1 MTTSKDELNVFLL
14 EQSNVRGVHVR
25 MDEAWSQVLQ
35 RRDYPAGVRQWLG
48 QALAAV
54 TLMTAT
60 LKFDGKL
67 SLQVQGDGDINLM
80 VAQATADGG
89 VRATVEWEREPH
101 MSATPLEAFGERAR
115 LSLII
120 SQAAGEDYQG
130 VVELSGDN
138 LGDSLA
144 GYFKQSEQL
153 LTRFWLASD
162 GNRNAGMLLQ
172 RLPDEEDQEGWSRA
186 EVLGGT
192 LFSEELMATDGK
204 TLIRRLFHEED
215 VRLHDPREIA
225 FKCGCSREKCGAMV
239 VGLGSEDARELLI
252 ESGGEINVDCEFC
265 GSRYSFDGIDLEAL
279 LRGDMGDGSENGTLQ

>member
-1 MTTSKDELNVFLL
+1 MSVNNELHVFLL
-14 EQSNVRGVHVR
+14 EESNVRGVHVR
-25 MDEAWSQVLQ
+25 MDEAWSHVLE
-35 RRDYPAGVRQWLG
+35 RRNYPAGVRHWLG

-67 SLQVQGDGDINLM
+67 SLQVQGDGDIHLL

-89 VRATVEWEREPH
+89 VRATVEYEREPS
-101 MSATPLEAFGERAR
+101 MSASPKQAFGENAR

-130 VVELSGDN
+130 VVELSGDD
-138 LGDSLA
+138 LGDCLA

-153 LTRFWLASD
+153 KTRFWLSSD
-162 GNRNAGMLLQ
+162 GKRNAGMLLQ
-172 RLPDEEDQEGWSRA
+172 RLPGEDDEEGWARA

-192 LFSEELMATDGK
+192 LFGEELMATDGP

-215 VRLHDPREIA
+215 VRLYDPRTVE
-225 FKCGCSREKCGAMV
+225 FNCGCSRERCGGMV
-239 VGLGSEDARELLI
+239 VGLGAEDARELLI
-252 ESGGEINVDCEFC
+252 ESGGQIDVDCEFC
-265 GSRYSFDGIDLEAL
+265 GERYSFDNIDLEAL
-279 LRGDMGDGSENGTLQ
+279 LVGADDTGASLQ

>member
-1 MTTSKDELNVFLL
+1 MTIENELNVFLL

-25 MDEAWSQVLQ
+25 MDEAWSHVLA
-35 RRDYPAGVRQWLG
+35 RRDYPAGVRHWLG
-48 QALAAV
+48 QAMAAV

-67 SLQVQGDGDINLM
+67 SLQVQGDGDIHLL

-89 VRATVEWEREPH
+89 VRATAEYEREPS
-101 MSATPLEAFGERAR
+101 MSATPKEAFGERAR

-153 LTRFWLASD
+153 LTRFWLSSD
-162 GNRNAGMLLQ
+162 GTRNAGMLLQ
-172 RLPDEEDQEGWSRA
+172 RLPGEENDNEGWNRA

-192 LFSEELMATDGK
+192 VFGEELMSTDGP
-204 TLIRRLFHEED
+204 TLIKRLFHEED
-215 VRLHDPREIA
+215 VRLYDPREIA
-225 FKCGCSREKCGAMV
+225 FSCGCSREKCGAMV
-239 VGLGSEDARELLI
+239 VGLGAEDARELLI
-252 ESGGEINVDCEFC
+252 ETGGQIEVNCEFC
-265 GSRYSFDGIDLEAL
+265 GQNYTFDNVDLEAL
-279 LRGDMGDGSENGTLQ
+279 LAGADSDGGTLQ

>member
-1 MTTSKDELNVFLL
+1 MSDHNELHVFLL
-14 EQSNVRGVHVR
+14 EDSNVRGVHVR
-25 MDEAWSQVLQ
+25 MDEAWSHVLT
-35 RRDYPAGVRQWLG
+35 RRNYPAGVRHWLG

-67 SLQVQGDGDINLM
+67 SLQVQGDGDIHLL

-89 VRATVEWEREPH
+89 VRATVEYEREPS
-101 MSATPLEAFGERAR
+101 MSASPKQAFGENAR

-130 VVELSGDN
+130 VVELSGDD
-138 LGDSLA
+138 LGDCLA

-153 LTRFWLASD
+153 KTRFWLSSD
-162 GNRNAGMLLQ
+162 GKRNAGMLLQ
-172 RLPDEEDQEGWSRA
+172 RLPGEDDEEGWARA

-192 LFSEELMATDGK
+192 LFGEELMATDGP

-215 VRLHDPREIA
+215 VRLYDPREIE
-225 FKCGCSREKCGAMV
+225 FNCGCSRERCGGMV
-239 VGLGSEDARELLI
+239 VGLGAEDARELLI
-252 ESGGEINVDCEFC
+252 ESGGQIDVDCEFC
-265 GSRYSFDGIDLEAL
+265 GERYSFDNIDLEAL
-279 LRGDMGDGSENGTLQ
+279 LAGVEGDSGTLQ

>member
-1 MTTSKDELNVFLL
+1 MTKKSELQVFLL
-14 EQSNVRGVHVR
+14 EQNSVRGVHVR
-25 MDEAWSQVLQ
+25 MDEAWSQVLA

-67 SLQVQGDGDINLM
+67 SLQVRGDGDINLL

-89 VRATVEWEREPH
+89 VRATAEWESEPAV
-101 MSATPLEAFGERAR
+101 SATLKQAFGERAM

-130 VVELSGDN
+130 VVELVGDN
-138 LGDSLA
+138 FGDALA

-162 GNRNAGMLLQ
+162 GQRNAGMLLQ
-172 RLPDEEDQEGWSRA
+172 RLPSEDDDEGWTRA
-186 EVLGGT
+186 EMLGGT
-192 LFSEELMATDGK
+192 LFSEELMATNGL
-204 TLIRRLFHEED
+204 TLIERLFHEED
-215 VRLHDPREIA
+215 VRVHEPRSIG
-225 FKCGCSREKCGAMV
+225 FSCGCSREGCGAMV
-239 VGLGSEDARELLI
+239 VGLGAEDARTLLI
-252 ESGGEINVDCEFC
+252 ESGGEIDVDCEFC
-265 GSRYSFDGIDLEAL
+265 GSRYSFDSAGLEVL
-279 LRGDMGDGSENGTLQ
+279 LERGERSE